1 MHKKELDQGDIYESH
16 CTVNVKLG
24 MSLKIRYYNLRDFY
38 YELKENVK
46 ICYSPQIPNLYWDV
60 C

>member
-24 MSLKIRYYNLRDFY
+24 MSLQVRYYNGY
-38 YELKENVK
+38 HELKENIKV
-46 ICYSPQIPNLYWDV
+46 CYSPQIPNLYWNV